1 MKLTKNTKIKIT
13 KFEIFLLELCEK
25 IIELLTFR
33 PIFNYIE
40 NLIFRRKLQ
49 LKSKYEKKSKPD
61 RKAQRWYKVNTWF
74 GKDTAMSWTAVE
86 IHKKLVDEEGFN
98 PKSDEYY
105 LELDKRLYEEFPH
118 KMKKYFSSNN

>member
-1 MKLTKNTKIKIT
+1 MKLTKNTRIKIT

-49 LKSKYEKKSKPD
+49 LKSKYEKKINQIE
-61 RKAQRWYKVNTWF
+61 RLNA
-74 GKDTAMSWTAVE
+74 G
-86 IHKKLVDEEGFN
+86 IKLILGLVRIQQCHG
-98 PKSDEYY
+98 
-105 LELDKRLYEEFPH
+105 RLLRFI
-118 KMKKYFSSNN
+118 KN

>member
-1 MKLTKNTKIKIT
+1 MKLSKNTRIKIT
-13 KFEIFLLELCEK
+13 KFELFLLELCEK
-25 IIELLTFR
+25 IIEVLTFR
-33 PIFNYIE
+33 PIVNYFE

-61 RKAQRWYKVNTWF
+61 RKAQRWYKINSWF

-86 IHKKLVDEEGFN
+86 IHRKLVDKEGFN

-118 KMKKYFSSNN
+118 KMKKYYSSNN

>member
-1 MKLTKNTKIKIT
+1 
-13 KFEIFLLELCEK
+13 
-25 IIELLTFR
+25 
-33 PIFNYIE
+33 
-40 NLIFRRKLQ
+40 
-49 LKSKYEKKSKPD
+49 
-61 RKAQRWYKVNTWF
+61 
-74 GKDTAMSWTAVE
+74 MSWTAVE